1 MRLLNLNYSHI
12 KHHTMKKNLLY
23 AVALAASLMGCSQPQ
38 DKNTEIENK
47 VETLLHKMT
56 LEEKLGQMNQL
67 SPWDF
72 EDLAKRVRK
81 GEVGSILNV
90 VNPEEV
96 NKIQKIAVEESRLG
110 IPLIV
115 SRDVIH
121 GYKTIFPIPL
131 GQAATFN
138 PEVVKE
144 GARVAAIEASA
155 DGIRWTFAPMIDVSR
170 DPRWGRIAESCGE
183 DPYLNAVMGT
193 AMIKGYQGD
202 SLNDPTAIAA
212 CAKHFVAYGAA
223 EGGRDYNSTFIPER
237 VLRNVYLP
245 PFKAAADAGCATF
258 MTSFNDNDGVPSTAN
273 SFVLKDVLR
282 KEWKYDGMV
291 VTDWASA
298 LEMVNHGFCT
308 DGKDAAEKSVNAGV
322 DMEMVSET
330 FIQNLKQSIAENKVS
345 METIDNAV
353 RNILRLK
360 FRLGLFDNP
369 YVVTPQTVKYS
380 EKHLQ
385 TAKTAAEQSVILLK
399 NENQTLPFTD
409 KIKTLAIIGPMADA
423 PYEQMGTWVFDGEKE
438 HTQTPLT
445 AIKKMYGDKVKVLF
459 EKGLEYSR
467 DKNTAGIARAVS
479 AARQADAV
487 VVFVGEESI
496 LSGEAHSLA
505 NLNLQGTQSQLI
517 KELAATGKPVVT
529 VVMAGRQLVIADE
542 VKVSDAMLYSFHPG
556 TMGGPAIADILFGKV
571 NPSGKTPVTF
581 PRMSGQVPIY
591 YAQHKTGRPAN
602 PTEMLIDEI
611 PVEAGQ
617 TSVGCRSFYLDAGNS
632 PLFPFGYG
640 LSYTTFEYSN
650 LSLASDKLIAQ
661 DTLSISFTLKNTGKY
676 DGTEVVQLYVQ
687 DKVGSV
693 TRPVKELKRFQ
704 RVTLKAG
711 ESTQVSLSLPVSELA
726 FWGYDMNYTVEPGDF
741 RLWVGTNSAEGLTKD
756 FSVSA
761 L

>member
-1 MRLLNLNYSHI
+1 
-12 KHHTMKKNLLY
+12 MKKNLLY

-155 DGIRWTFAPMIDVSR
+155 DGIRWTFAPMIDVAR

-369 YVVTPQTVKYS
+369 YVVTPQTVKYA

-409 KIKTLAIIGPMADA
+409 KIKTLAVIGPMADA

-445 AIKKMYGDKVKVLF
+445 AIKEMYGNKVKVIF
-459 EKGLEYSR
+459 EKGLDYSR
-467 DKNTAGIARAVS
+467 DKNTAGIARAVN

-487 VVFVGEESI
+487 VIFVGEESI

-505 NLNLQGTQSQLI
+505 NLNLQGAQSQLI

-542 VKVSDAMLYSFHPG
+542 VKVSDAVLYSFHPG

-650 LSLASDKLIAQ
+650 LSLASDKLTAQ

-741 RLWVGTNSAEGLTKD
+741 TLWVGTNSAEGLTKD

>member
-1 MRLLNLNYSHI
+1 
-12 KHHTMKKNLLY
+12 MKKNLLY
-23 AVALAASLMGCSQPQ
+23 AVVLAASLIGCSQPQ
-38 DKNTEIENK
+38 DNNTEIENK
-47 VETLLHKMT
+47 VEALLQKMT
-56 LEEKLGQMNQL
+56 IEEKLGQMNQL

-72 EDLAKRVRK
+72 EELAARVRK

-90 VNPEEV
+90 VNPEEI

-110 IPLIV
+110 IPILV

-138 PEVVKE
+138 PQIAED

-155 DGIRWTFAPMIDVSR
+155 DGIRWTFAPMIDISR

-183 DPYLNAVMGT
+183 DPYLSSVMGA

-223 EGGRDYNSTFIPER
+223 EGGKDYNSTFIPER

-245 PFKAAADAGCATF
+245 PFKAAVEAGCATF

-273 SFVLKDVLR
+273 KFVLKDVLR
-282 KEWKYDGMV
+282 DEWKYDGMV

-298 LEMVNHGFCT
+298 AEMINHGFCV

-330 FIQNLKQSIAENKVS
+330 FIKNLKQSVEEKKVS

-360 FRLGLFDNP
+360 FRLGLFENP
-369 YVVTPQTVKYS
+369 YVVTPQTVKYADA
-380 EKHLQ
+380 HLQ
-385 TAKTAAEQSVILLK
+385 IAKTAAEQSVILLK
-399 NENQTLPFTD
+399 NDAQTLPFTD
-409 KIKTLAIIGPMADA
+409 KVKTVAVVGPMADA

-438 HTQTPLT
+438 HTQTPLK
-445 AIKKMYGDKVKVLF
+445 AIREMYGDKVNVIF
-459 EKGLEYSR
+459 EQGLAYSR
-467 DKNTAGIARAVS
+467 DKNVSGIAKAVN
-479 AARQADAV
+479 AARRADV
-487 VVFVGEESI
+487 VVCFVGEESI

-505 NLNLQGTQSQLI
+505 NLDLQGAQSQLI
-517 KELAATGKPVVT
+517 KSLAATGKPVVT
-529 VVMAGRQLVIADE
+529 VVMAGRQLTISDE
-542 VKVSDAMLYSFHPG
+542 VEASDAVLYSFHPG

-581 PRMSGQVPIY
+581 PRMTGQAPIY
-591 YAQHKTGRPAN
+591 YAHNNTGRPAN

-640 LSYTTFEYSN
+640 LSYTNFEYSD
-650 LSLASDKLIAQ
+650 LKLASDKLTV
-661 DTLSISFTLKNTGKY
+661 DGEVNVSVNLKNVGKY

-693 TRPVKELKRFQ
+693 TRPVKELKAFQ
-704 RVTLKAG
+704 RVELKAG
-711 ESTQVSLSLPVSELA
+711 ESKTVTFTLPVSDLA
-726 FWGYDMNYTVEPGDF
+726 FWRYDMTYGVEPGDF
-741 RLWVGTNSAEGLTKD
+741 KLWVGTNSAEGLSAD
-756 FSVSA
+756 FTVID
-761 L
+761 

>member
-1 MRLLNLNYSHI
+1 
-12 KHHTMKKNLLY
+12 MKKNLLY
-23 AVALAASLMGCSQPQ
+23 AVVLAASLMGCSQPQ

-67 SPWDF
+67 SPWNF

-138 PEVVKE
+138 PEIVKE

-155 DGIRWTFAPMIDVSR
+155 DGIRWTFAPMIDVAR

-369 YVVTPQTVKYS
+369 YVVTPQTVKYA

-409 KIKTLAIIGPMADA
+409 KIKTLAVIGPMADA

-505 NLNLQGTQSQLI
+505 NLNLQGAQSQLI

-650 LSLASDKLIAQ
+650 LSLASDKLTAQ

-741 RLWVGTNSAEGLTKD
+741 TLWVGTNSAEGLTKD

>member
-1 MRLLNLNYSHI
+1 
-12 KHHTMKKNLLY
+12 MKKNLLY
-23 AVALAASLMGCSQPQ
+23 AVALAASLVGCGQPQ
-38 DKNTEIENK
+38 DNNTEIENK
-47 VETLLHKMT
+47 VEALLQKMT
-56 LEEKLGQMNQL
+56 MEEKLGQMNQL
-67 SPWDF
+67 SPWDY
-72 EDLAKRVRK
+72 EELAARVRK

-90 VNPEEV
+90 VNPEEI

-110 IPLIV
+110 IPILV

-138 PEVVKE
+138 PQIAED

-155 DGIRWTFAPMIDVSR
+155 DGIRWTFAPMIDISR

-183 DPYLNAVMGT
+183 DPYLSSVMGA

-223 EGGRDYNSTFIPER
+223 EGGKDYNSTFIPER

-245 PFKAAADAGCATF
+245 PFKAAVEAGCATF

-273 SFVLKDVLR
+273 KFVLKDVLR
-282 KEWKYDGMV
+282 DEWKYDGMV

-298 LEMVNHGFCT
+298 AEMINHGFCV

-330 FIQNLKQSIAENKVS
+330 FIKNLKQSVAEKKVS

-360 FRLGLFDNP
+360 FRLGLFENP
-369 YVVTPQTVKYS
+369 YVVTPQTVKYADA
-380 EKHLQ
+380 HLQ
-385 TAKTAAEQSVILLK
+385 VAKTAAEQSVILLK
-399 NENQTLPFTD
+399 NDAQTLPFTD
-409 KIKTLAIIGPMADA
+409 EVKTVAVVGPMADA

-438 HTQTPLT
+438 HTQTPLK
-445 AIKKMYGDKVKVLF
+445 AIREMYGDKVNVIF
-459 EKGLEYSR
+459 EQGLAYSR
-467 DKNTAGIARAVS
+467 DKNVAGIAKAVN
-479 AARQADAV
+479 AARRADV
-487 VVFVGEESI
+487 VVCFVGEESI

-505 NLNLQGTQSQLI
+505 NLDLQGAQSQLI
-517 KELAATGKPVVT
+517 KSLAATGKPVVT
-529 VVMAGRQLVIADE
+529 VVMAGRQLTISDE
-542 VKVSDAMLYSFHPG
+542 VEASDAVLYSFHPG

-581 PRMSGQVPIY
+581 PRMTGQAPIY
-591 YAQHKTGRPAN
+591 YAHNNTGRPAN

-640 LSYTTFEYSN
+640 LSYTNFEYSD
-650 LSLASDKLIAQ
+650 LKLASDK
-661 DTLSISFTLKNTGKY
+661 FTVDGEVNVSVNLKNVGKY

-693 TRPVKELKRFQ
+693 TRPVKELKAFQ
-704 RVTLKAG
+704 RVELKAG
-711 ESTQVSLSLPVSELA
+711 ESKTVTFTLPVSDLA
-726 FWGYDMNYTVEPGDF
+726 FWRYDMTYGVEPGDF
-741 RLWVGTNSAEGLTKD
+741 KLWVGTNSAEGLSAD
-756 FSVSA
+756 FTVID
-761 L
+761 

>member
-1 MRLLNLNYSHI
+1 
-12 KHHTMKKNLLY
+12 MKKNLLY
-23 AVALAASLMGCSQPQ
+23 AMALAASLMGCSQPQ

-155 DGIRWTFAPMIDVSR
+155 DGIRWTFAPMIDVAR

-345 METIDNAV
+345 IETIDNAV

-369 YVVTPQTVKYS
+369 YVVTPQTVKYA

-409 KIKTLAIIGPMADA
+409 KIKTLAVIGPMADA

-445 AIKKMYGDKVKVLF
+445 AIKEMYGDRVKVLF
-459 EKGLEYSR
+459 EKGLDYSR
-467 DKNTAGIARAVS
+467 DKNTTGIARAVN

-505 NLNLQGTQSQLI
+505 NLNLQGAQSQLI

-650 LSLASDKLIAQ
+650 LSLASDKLTAQ

-711 ESTQVSLSLPVSELA
+711 ESTQVSLNLPVSELA

-741 RLWVGTNSAEGLTKD
+741 TLWVGTNSAEGLTKD

>member
-1 MRLLNLNYSHI
+1 
-12 KHHTMKKNLLY
+12 MKKNLLY
-23 AVALAASLMGCSQPQ
+23 AVALAASLMGCGQPQ

-121 GYKTIFPIPL
+121 GYKAIFPNPL

-155 DGIRWTFAPMIDVSR
+155 DGIRWTFAPMIDVAR

-183 DPYLNAVMGT
+183 DPYLNAIMGT

-369 YVVTPQTVKYS
+369 YVVTPQTVKYA

-409 KIKTLAIIGPMADA
+409 KIKTLAVIGPMADA

-445 AIKKMYGDKVKVLF
+445 AIKEMYGDRVKVLF
-459 EKGLEYSR
+459 EKGLDYSR

-505 NLNLQGTQSQLI
+505 NLNLQGAQSQLI

-529 VVMAGRQLVIADE
+529 VVMAGRQLAIADE

-650 LSLASDKLIAQ
+650 LSLASDKLTAQ

>member
-1 MRLLNLNYSHI
+1 MTGAFLIMSLMACSQQKNSQNSNI
-12 KHHTMKKNLLY
+12 DSAIESKVENLL
-23 AVALAASLMGCSQPQ
+23 S
-38 DKNTEIENK
+38 
-47 VETLLHKMT
+47 KMT

-67 SPWDF
+67 SPWNFD
-72 EDLAKRVRK
+72 ELADRIRK

-110 IPLIV
+110 IPILV

-138 PEVVKE
+138 PQIVED
-144 GARVAAIEASA
+144 GARVAAIEASS
-155 DGIRWTFAPMIDVSR
+155 DGIRWTFSPMIDVSR

-183 DPYLNAVMGT
+183 DSYLNAVMGA

-202 SLNDPTAIAA
+202 SLNDPTSMAA

-223 EGGRDYNSTFIPER
+223 EGGKDYNSTFIPER

-245 PFKAAADAGCATF
+245 PFKAAVDVGCATF

-273 SFVLKDVLR
+273 KFVLKDVLR
-282 KEWKYDGMV
+282 DEWKYDGMV

-298 LEMVNHGFCT
+298 LEMVNHGFCA

-330 FIQNLKQSIAENKVS
+330 FINNLKQSLAEKKVS

-369 YVVTPQTVKYS
+369 YIVTPQSVKYA
-380 EKHLQ
+380 EEHLQ
-385 TAKTAAEQSVILLK
+385 KAKTAAEQSLILLK
-399 NENQTLPFTD
+399 NDNNTLPVTD
-409 KIKTLAIIGPMADA
+409 KIKTIAVVGPMADA
-423 PYEQMGTWVFDGEKE
+423 PYEQMGTWVFDGEKD
-438 HTQTPLT
+438 HTRTPLN
-445 AIKKMYGDKVKVLF
+445 AIKEMYGDKVNVIF

-467 DKNTAGIARAVS
+467 DKKTGGISKAVG
-479 AARQADAV
+479 AARRADMV
-487 VVFVGEESI
+487 IVFVGEEAI

-505 NLNLQGTQSQLI
+505 NLDLQGAQSELI
-517 KELAATGKPVVT
+517 NSLAATGKPLVT
-529 VVMAGRQLVIADE
+529 VVMAGRQLTIANE
-542 VKVSDAMLYSFHPG
+542 VEASDAVIYSFHPG
-556 TMGGPAIADILFGKV
+556 TMGGPAIADVLFGKV

-581 PRMSGQVPIY
+581 PRMTGQCPIY
-591 YAQHKTGRPAN
+591 YAHNNTGRPSN

-617 TSVGCRSFYLDAGNS
+617 TSVGCRSFYLDAGTS

-640 LSYTTFEYSN
+640 LSYTTFEYSDLKLSSASLSANDN
-650 LSLASDKLIAQ
+650 LSV
-661 DTLSISFTLKNTGKY
+661 TFTLKNTGKY

-693 TRPVKELKRFQ
+693 TRPVKELKSFQ
-704 RVTLKAG
+704 RVDLKSG
-711 ESTQVSLSLPVSELA
+711 ESKQVSFTVPVSDLA
-726 FWGYDMNYTVEPGDF
+726 FWGYDMKYEVEPGDF
-741 RLWVGTNSAEGLTKD
+741 KLWVGTNSAEGLSAD
-756 FSVSA
+756 FTVTDK
-761 L
+761 

>member
-1 MRLLNLNYSHI
+1 
-12 KHHTMKKNLLY
+12 MKKKLLY
-23 AVALAASLMGCSQPQ
+23 AVVLAASLMGCSQPQ

-155 DGIRWTFAPMIDVSR
+155 DGIRWTFAPMIDVAR

-183 DPYLNAVMGT
+183 DPYLNAIMGT

-369 YVVTPQTVKYS
+369 YVVTPQTVKYA

-409 KIKTLAIIGPMADA
+409 KIKTLAVIGPMADA

-445 AIKKMYGDKVKVLF
+445 AIKEMYGNKVKVIF
-459 EKGLEYSR
+459 EKGLDYSR

-487 VVFVGEESI
+487 VIFVGEESI

-505 NLNLQGTQSQLI
+505 NLNLQGAQSQLI

-650 LSLASDKLIAQ
+650 LSLASDKLTAQ

-726 FWGYDMNYTVEPGDF
+726 FWGYDMNYTVESGDF
-741 RLWVGTNSAEGLTKD
+741 TLWVGTNSAEGLTKD

>member
-1 MRLLNLNYSHI
+1 
-12 KHHTMKKNLLY
+12 MKKNLLY

-155 DGIRWTFAPMIDVSR
+155 DGIRWTFAPMIDVAR

-345 METIDNAV
+345 IETIDNAV

-369 YVVTPQTVKYS
+369 YVVTPQTVKYA

-409 KIKTLAIIGPMADA
+409 KIKTLAVIGPMADA

-445 AIKKMYGDKVKVLF
+445 AIKEMYGNKVKVIF
-459 EKGLEYSR
+459 EKGLDYSR

-505 NLNLQGTQSQLI
+505 NLNLQGAQSQLI

-542 VKVSDAMLYSFHPG
+542 VKISDAMLYSFHPG

-650 LSLASDKLIAQ
+650 LSLASDNLTAQ

-741 RLWVGTNSAEGLTKD
+741 TLWVGTNSAEGLTKD

>member
-1 MRLLNLNYSHI
+1 
-12 KHHTMKKNLLY
+12 MKKNLLY
-23 AVALAASLMGCSQPQ
+23 AVALAASLMGCGQPQ

-155 DGIRWTFAPMIDVSR
+155 DGIRWTFAPMIDVAR

-345 METIDNAV
+345 IETIDNAV

-369 YVVTPQTVKYS
+369 YVVTPQTVKYA

-409 KIKTLAIIGPMADA
+409 KIKTLAVIGPMADA

-445 AIKKMYGDKVKVLF
+445 AIKEMYGDKVKVLF

-505 NLNLQGTQSQLI
+505 NLNLQGAQSLLI

-529 VVMAGRQLVIADE
+529 IVMAGRQLAIADE

-650 LSLASDKLIAQ
+650 LSLASDKLTAQ

-704 RVTLKAG
+704 RVTLKVG

-741 RLWVGTNSAEGLTKD
+741 TLWVGTNSAEGLKKD

>member
-1 MRLLNLNYSHI
+1 
-12 KHHTMKKNLLY
+12 MKKNLLY
-23 AVALAASLMGCSQPQ
+23 AVALAASLVGCGQPQ
-38 DKNTEIENK
+38 DNNTEIENK
-47 VETLLHKMT
+47 VEALLQKMT
-56 LEEKLGQMNQL
+56 MEEKLGQMNQL

-72 EDLAKRVRK
+72 EELAARVRK

-90 VNPEEV
+90 VNPEEI

-110 IPLIV
+110 IPILV

-138 PEVVKE
+138 PQIAED

-155 DGIRWTFAPMIDVSR
+155 DGIRWTFAPMIDISR

-183 DPYLNAVMGT
+183 DPYLSSVMGA

-223 EGGRDYNSTFIPER
+223 EGGKDYNSTFIPER

-245 PFKAAADAGCATF
+245 PFKAAVEAGCATF

-273 SFVLKDVLR
+273 KFVLKDVLR
-282 KEWKYDGMV
+282 DEWKYDGMV

-298 LEMVNHGFCT
+298 AEMINHGFCV

-330 FIQNLKQSIAENKVS
+330 FIKNLKQSVAEKKVS

-360 FRLGLFDNP
+360 FRLGLFENP
-369 YVVTPQTVKYS
+369 YVVTPQTVKYADA
-380 EKHLQ
+380 HLQ
-385 TAKTAAEQSVILLK
+385 IAKTAAEQSVILLK
-399 NENQTLPFTD
+399 NDAQTLPFTD
-409 KIKTLAIIGPMADA
+409 KVKTVAVVGPMADA

-438 HTQTPLT
+438 HTQTPLK
-445 AIKKMYGDKVKVLF
+445 AIREMYGDKVNVIF
-459 EKGLEYSR
+459 EQGLAYSR
-467 DKNTAGIARAVS
+467 DKNVSGIAKAVN
-479 AARQADAV
+479 AARRADV
-487 VVFVGEESI
+487 VVCFVGEESI

-505 NLNLQGTQSQLI
+505 NLDLQGAQSQLI
-517 KELAATGKPVVT
+517 KSLAATGKPVVT
-529 VVMAGRQLVIADE
+529 VVMAGRQLTISDE
-542 VKVSDAMLYSFHPG
+542 VEVSDAVLYSFHPG

-581 PRMSGQVPIY
+581 PRMTGQAPIY
-591 YAQHKTGRPAN
+591 YAHNNTGRPAN

-640 LSYTTFEYSN
+640 LSYTNFEYSD
-650 LSLASDKLIAQ
+650 LKLASDKLTV
-661 DTLSISFTLKNTGKY
+661 DGEVNVSVNLKNAGMY

-693 TRPVKELKRFQ
+693 TRPVKELKAFQ
-704 RVTLKAG
+704 RVELKAG
-711 ESTQVSLSLPVSELA
+711 ESKTVTFTLPVSDLA
-726 FWGYDMNYTVEPGDF
+726 FWRYDMSYGVEPGDF
-741 RLWVGTNSAEGLTKD
+741 KLWVGTNSAEGLSAD
-756 FSVSA
+756 FTVID
-761 L
+761 

>member
-1 MRLLNLNYSHI
+1 
-12 KHHTMKKNLLY
+12 MKMKIITS
-23 AVALAASLMGCSQPQ
+23 AFLAMSLMACSEKSNINK
-38 DKNTEIENK
+38 DSDIESR
-47 VETLLHKMT
+47 VESLLSQMT
-56 LEEKLGQMNQL
+56 MEEKLGQMNQL

-72 EDLAKRVRK
+72 EELAARVRK

-90 VNPEEV
+90 VNPEEI

-110 IPLIV
+110 IPILV

-138 PEVVKE
+138 PQIAED

-155 DGIRWTFAPMIDVSR
+155 DGIRWTFAPMIDISR

-183 DPYLNAVMGT
+183 DPYLSSVMGA

-223 EGGRDYNSTFIPER
+223 EGGKDYNSTFIPER

-245 PFKAAADAGCATF
+245 PFKAAVEAGCATF

-273 SFVLKDVLR
+273 KFVLKDVLR
-282 KEWKYDGMV
+282 DEWKYDGMV

-298 LEMVNHGFCT
+298 AEMINHGFCV

-330 FIQNLKQSIAENKVS
+330 FIKNLKQSVEEKKVS

-360 FRLGLFDNP
+360 FRLGLFENP
-369 YVVTPQTVKYS
+369 YVVTPQTVKYADA
-380 EKHLQ
+380 HLQ
-385 TAKTAAEQSVILLK
+385 IAKTAAEQSVILLK
-399 NENQTLPFTD
+399 NDAQTLPFTD
-409 KIKTLAIIGPMADA
+409 EVKTVAVVGPMADA

-438 HTQTPLT
+438 HTQTPLK
-445 AIKKMYGDKVKVLF
+445 AIREMYGDKVNVIF
-459 EKGLEYSR
+459 EQGLAYSR
-467 DKNTAGIARAVS
+467 DKNVAGIAKAVN
-479 AARQADAV
+479 AARRADV
-487 VVFVGEESI
+487 VVCFVGEESI

-505 NLNLQGTQSQLI
+505 NLDLQGAQSQLI
-517 KELAATGKPVVT
+517 KSLAATGKPVVT
-529 VVMAGRQLVIADE
+529 VVMAGRQLTISDE
-542 VKVSDAMLYSFHPG
+542 VEASDAVLYSFHPG

-581 PRMSGQVPIY
+581 PRMTGQAPIY
-591 YAQHKTGRPAN
+591 YAHNNTGRPAN

-640 LSYTTFEYSN
+640 LSYTNFEYSD
-650 LSLASDKLIAQ
+650 LKLASDKLTV
-661 DTLSISFTLKNTGKY
+661 DGEVNVSVNLKNAGKY

-693 TRPVKELKRFQ
+693 TRPVKELKAFQ
-704 RVTLKAG
+704 RVELKAG
-711 ESTQVSLSLPVSELA
+711 ESKTVTFTLPVSDLA
-726 FWGYDMNYTVEPGDF
+726 FWRYDMTYGVEPGDF
-741 RLWVGTNSAEGLTKD
+741 KLWVGTNSAEGLSAD
-756 FSVSA
+756 FTVID
-761 L
+761 

>member
-1 MRLLNLNYSHI
+1 
-12 KHHTMKKNLLY
+12 MKKNLLY
-23 AVALAASLMGCSQPQ
+23 AVALAASLMGCGQPQ

-183 DPYLNAVMGT
+183 DPYLNAIMGT

-467 DKNTAGIARAVS
+467 DKNTAGIARAVN

-505 NLNLQGTQSQLI
+505 NLNLQGAQSQLI

-542 VKVSDAMLYSFHPG
+542 VMASDAMLYSFHPG

-711 ESTQVSLSLPVSELA
+711 ESIQVSLSLPVSELA

>member
-1 MRLLNLNYSHI
+1 
-12 KHHTMKKNLLY
+12 MKKNLLY
-23 AVALAASLMGCSQPQ
+23 AVALAASLVGCGQPQ
-38 DKNTEIENK
+38 DNNTEIENK
-47 VETLLHKMT
+47 VEALLQKMT
-56 LEEKLGQMNQL
+56 MEEKLGQMNQL

-72 EDLAKRVRK
+72 EELAARVRK

-90 VNPEEV
+90 VNPEEI
-96 NKIQKIAVEESRLG
+96 NNIQKIAVEESRLG
-110 IPLIV
+110 IPILV

-138 PEVVKE
+138 PQIAEG

-155 DGIRWTFAPMIDVSR
+155 DGIRWTFAPMIDISR

-183 DPYLNAVMGT
+183 DPYLSSVMGA

-223 EGGRDYNSTFIPER
+223 EGGKDYNSTFIPER

-245 PFKAAADAGCATF
+245 PFKAAVEAGCATF

-273 SFVLKDVLR
+273 KFVLKDVLR
-282 KEWKYDGMV
+282 DEWKYDGMV

-298 LEMVNHGFCT
+298 AEMINHGFCV

-330 FIQNLKQSIAENKVS
+330 FIKNLKQSVAEKKVS

-360 FRLGLFDNP
+360 FRLGLFENP
-369 YVVTPQTVKYS
+369 YVVTPQTVKYADA
-380 EKHLQ
+380 HLQ
-385 TAKTAAEQSVILLK
+385 IAKTAAEQSVILLK
-399 NENQTLPFTD
+399 NDAQTLPFTD
-409 KIKTLAIIGPMADA
+409 KVKTVAVVGPMADA

-438 HTQTPLT
+438 HTQTPLK
-445 AIKKMYGDKVKVLF
+445 AIREMYGDKVNVIF
-459 EKGLEYSR
+459 EQGLAYSR
-467 DKNTAGIARAVS
+467 DKNVSGIAKAVN
-479 AARQADAV
+479 AARRADV
-487 VVFVGEESI
+487 VVCFVGEESI

-505 NLNLQGTQSQLI
+505 NLDLQGAQSQLI
-517 KELAATGKPVVT
+517 KSLAATGKPVVT
-529 VVMAGRQLVIADE
+529 VVMAGRQLTISDE
-542 VKVSDAMLYSFHPG
+542 VEVSDAVLYSFHPG

-581 PRMSGQVPIY
+581 PRMTGQAPIY
-591 YAQHKTGRPAN
+591 YAHNNTGRPAN

-640 LSYTTFEYSN
+640 LSYTNFEYSD
-650 LSLASDKLIAQ
+650 LKLASDKLTV
-661 DTLSISFTLKNTGKY
+661 DGEVNVSVNLKNAGKY

-693 TRPVKELKRFQ
+693 TRPVKELKAFQ
-704 RVTLKAG
+704 RVELKAG
-711 ESTQVSLSLPVSELA
+711 ESKTVTFTLPVSDLA
-726 FWGYDMNYTVEPGDF
+726 FWRYDMTYGVEPGDF
-741 RLWVGTNSAEGLTKD
+741 KLWVGTNSAEGLSAD
-756 FSVSA
+756 FTVID
-761 L
+761 